1 MTNSKK
7 ELLTLS
13 NSENKKVSSED
24 EALSEI
30 HKAIEVIREFKP
42 EKPEWFDGKNE
53 THPLLTR
60 DNDNIVPIEAYPMV
74 GMMVGITGAV
84 IGGVLGAVS
93 ALLPFVGLVSG
104 LSIGA
109 ILGAVVTLG
118 HFSTEIMAYYY
129 GGSKTRQPIRKFLAK
144 KYFTS
149 HQISQIDSHV
159 QDYQDYLVALKT
171 HQMIINDARQELTRK
186 GVFELLSSDK
196 EIHSLSDAGYHEV
209 DKVIEDDGSYHEA
222 THKMI
227 EHLKNK
233 VKDRESSQT
242 ALDS

>member
-7 ELLTLS
+7 ELLILS
-13 NSENKKVSSED
+13 KSENSKVSSQD

-30 HKAIEVIREFKP
+30 NKTMEIIREFEP
-42 EKPEWFDGKNE
+42 EKPEWFNGKNE
-53 THPLLTR
+53 TRPLLTQ
-60 DNDNIVPIEAYPMV
+60 DNIMPIEAYPIV
-74 GMMVGITGAV
+74 GMMVVMTGAV
-84 IGGVLGAVS
+84 IGGALGAVS

-118 HFSTEIMAYYY
+118 HFSTETMAYYY
-129 GGSKTRQPIRKFLAK
+129 GGSKTRQPIRKFFAK

-149 HQISQIDSHV
+149 HQLSQIDRHV

-171 HQMIINDARQELTRK
+171 HQMIINDARQDLTRK
-186 GVFELLSSDK
+186 GVFELLSSGK

-209 DKVIEDDGSYHEA
+209 DKIIEDDDSYHET

-233 VKDRESSQT
+233 VKDRETSET
-242 ALDS
+242 ALGS